1 MDGRFTLRER
11 EPLSLTHRCKDKGAS
26 VRGSHASSQ
35 VVARRRS
42 DRSPHSLVRAARRRC
57 QVVSRGLSGERVNG
71 RVKICQVL
79 GKGERTEDV
88 PARGRWYWGMV
99 RARSGR
105 GGGVFERARTFS
117 PSAPQ
122 YQRSRCRQKRAA
134 AARERP
140 LLPFSW
146 AARPPRA
153 ASRPAERA
161 VAQERAAAPRRRGES
176 RAA

>member
-1 MDGRFTLRER
+1 MDGRFTLRES
-11 EPLSLTHRCKDKGAS
+11 LSLSHTAVRIKGLAF
-26 VRGSHASSQ
+26 GSHASSQ

-42 DRSPHSLVRAARRRC
+42 DRAPHSLVRAARRRC
-57 QVVSRGLSGERVNG
+57 QVVSRRLSGERVNG
-71 RVKICQVL
+71 RVKISQIL

-88 PARGRWYWGMV
+88 PARGRWYRGMV
-99 RARSGR
+99 RARRGR
-105 GGGVFERARTFS
+105 EGGVFERARTFS
-117 PSAPQ
+117 LSAPQ
-122 YQRSRCRQKRAA
+122 YQRSRCRQRTRA

-161 VAQERAAAPRRRGES
+161 GAQERAAAPRGRGAS